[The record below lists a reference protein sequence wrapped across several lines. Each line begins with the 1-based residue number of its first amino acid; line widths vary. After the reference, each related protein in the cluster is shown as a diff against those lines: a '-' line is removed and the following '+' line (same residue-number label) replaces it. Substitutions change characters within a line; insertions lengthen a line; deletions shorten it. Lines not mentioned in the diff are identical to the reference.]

1 PPSQSADRWA
11 LQRSQI
17 RTRSNLNRRRH
28 MNSWFRGSTRAVIAG
43 FALLLPLAFAAV
55 ASAVMPCVLV
65 PSGPMTLTLAA
76 DCTTDTTILIP
87 NGFTLD
93 GNGNTITAVDP
104 AGDHFRGA
112 VVKNGRTTAT
122 STNSGTTAFE
132 LAAGP

>member
-1 PPSQSADRWA
+1 
-11 LQRSQI
+11 
-17 RTRSNLNRRRH
+17 

-93 GNGNTITAVDP
+93 GAGHTITAVDP
-104 AGDHFRGA
+104 SGDHFKGA
-112 VVKNGRTTAT
+112 VVANGGATAQVREHLRVVLVREA
-122 STNSGTTAFE
+122 SEVCGARRVRSLCRFHDG
-132 LAAGP
+132 